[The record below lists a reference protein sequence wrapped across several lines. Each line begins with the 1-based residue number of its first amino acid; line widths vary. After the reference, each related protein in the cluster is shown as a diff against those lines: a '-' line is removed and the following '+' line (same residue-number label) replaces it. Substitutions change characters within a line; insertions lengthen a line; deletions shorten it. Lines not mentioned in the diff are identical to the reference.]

1 MSDLVPRRK
10 RWWLFAAAIL
20 IALFLILP
28 VLVVLPMSFSGSRYL
43 DFPPKI
49 WSTRWYDRFFTDVA
63 WYASMIVSL
72 KLAVATVFVATPI
85 GAAAAYAIHVAD
97 KPIFKKIYTFL
108 LLPLMIPHIIIAI
121 GVFYAYARIGWL
133 GSFGGILIAHVM
145 LALPFVI
152 VTVLSGLRSFDMTQ
166 EQVARTLGCT
176 RLGAFFR
183 VTLPQIKGSIISGAI
198 FAFVTSLDEVVVA
211 LFIASGDNTTV
222 TKVMFSSLRDEIDP
236 TIAAVSALLIVG
248 SVAVAALAMFSA
260 RLGTQQKP
268 AP

>member
-10 RWWLFAAAIL
+10 RWWLFVAAAV

-49 WSTRWYDRFFTDVA
+49 WSTRWYDRFFTDIA
-63 WYASMIVSL
+63 WYSSMIVSL
-72 KLAVATVFVATPI
+72 KLAVCTVLVATPI
-85 GAAAAYAIHVAD
+85 GTAAAYAIHVAD

-108 LLPLMIPHIIIAI
+108 LMPLMIPNIILAI
-121 GVFYAYARIGWL
+121 GIFYAFARIGFL
-133 GSFGGILIAHVM
+133 GSFGGILLAHVM

-176 RLGAFFR
+176 RFGAFFR
-183 VTLPQIKGSIISGAI
+183 VTLPQIQGSIVSGAI

-211 LFIASGDNTTV
+211 LFIASGENTTV

-236 TIAAVSALLIVG
+236 TIAAVSALLIIG
-248 SVAVAALAMFSA
+248 SIVLATLAMLSA

-268 AP
+268 VR

>member
-10 RWWLFAAAIL
+10 RWWLYLAAIL

-49 WSTRWYDRFFTDVA
+49 WSTRWYDRFFTDIA
-63 WYASMIVSL
+63 WYSSMIVSL
-72 KLAVATVFVATPI
+72 KLAVCTVLVATPI
-85 GAAAAYAIHVAD
+85 GAAAA

-108 LLPLMIPHIIIAI
+108 LLPLMIPHIILAI
-121 GVFYAYARIGWL
+121 GIFYAYARMGWL
-133 GSFGGILIAHVM
+133 GSFGGILLAHVM
-145 LALPFVI
+145 MALPFVI

-183 VTLPQIKGSIISGAI
+183 VTLPQIQGSIVSGAI

-211 LFIASGDNTTV
+211 LFIASGENTTV

-248 SVAVAALAMFSA
+248 SVVLATLAMLSA